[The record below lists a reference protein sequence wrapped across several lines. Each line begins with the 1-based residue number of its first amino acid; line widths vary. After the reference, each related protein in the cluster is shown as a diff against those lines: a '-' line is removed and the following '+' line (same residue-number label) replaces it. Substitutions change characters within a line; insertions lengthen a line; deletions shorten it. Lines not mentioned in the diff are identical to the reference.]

1 MSSIGIDFGNDC
13 CVIGLAGR
21 GGIDIILNESSN
33 RRNPTMTSFQGQQVR
48 PVALHAQL
56 NTISTINSS
65 GFVLSFVPAPC
76 AVPASNLSLSL

>member
-48 PVALHAQL
+48 LVASVSPRNTSSMLH
-56 NTISTINSS
+56 
-65 GFVLSFVPAPC
+65 
-76 AVPASNLSLSL
+76 